1 MHFLLQKAQAVLREP
16 PSGQRP
22 RLPLRDRHDDVG
34 VKRQGMFTVKFRWN
48 GRMIGV
54 RMVIADDIHT
64 FRQRSTLRP
73 QGVVGGDNKAVLLLF
88 RFPRVDDGENR
99 RHAAIALRR

>member
-1 MHFLLQKAQAVLREP
+1 
-16 PSGQRP
+16 
-22 RLPLRDRHDDVG
+22 
-34 VKRQGMFTVKFRWN
+34 MFTVKFRWN

-73 QGVVGGDNKAVLLLF
+73 QGVVGGDNKAVVLLF